1 MSPTHPRLALA
12 LRCLARLTGLLSI
25 GVLLLF
31 LTGEDGLINGWTKVR
46 PAEWLGLL
54 FFPFGV
60 LLGLGLAWWREA
72 LGAAVAALSLAAF
85 YGYYAL
91 LAGRL
96 PGGPWFLIFTAPAAL
111 FFASWL
117 AHRPPR
123 GHLAEEH
130 SAAQPA

>member
-1 MSPTHPRLALA
+1 MSPTYPRLALA
-12 LRCLARLTGLLSI
+12 LRCAARLTGLLSS

-31 LTGEDGLINGWTKVR
+31 LTGEDGLIDGWAKVR
-46 PAEWLGLL
+46 PAEWLALL

-60 LLGLGLAWWREA
+60 IPGLTVAWWREA
-72 LGAAVAALSLAAF
+72 LGAAVAALSVTAF
-85 YGYYAL
+85 YAYL
-91 LAGRL
+91 VLISGRA
-96 PGGPWFLIFTAPAAL
+96 PGGPWFLVLTAPAAL

-123 GHLAEEH
+123 GRLTDER